1 MPRACVHTRARVLAP
16 TSCAARLFVLVLE
29 STAGSPRREQGPV
42 SRATPEPAPC
52 QGGREGPR
60 VLQAEK

>member
-1 MPRACVHTRARVLAP
+1 MPRARVLAP

-29 STAGSPRREQGPV
+29 STAGSPRGEQGPV